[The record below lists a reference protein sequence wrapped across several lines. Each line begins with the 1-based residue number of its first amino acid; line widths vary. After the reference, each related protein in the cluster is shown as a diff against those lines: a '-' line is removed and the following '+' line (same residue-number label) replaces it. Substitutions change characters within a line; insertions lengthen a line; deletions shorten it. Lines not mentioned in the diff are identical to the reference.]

1 MSKIGQNNLQ
11 SNRVLNIR
19 KITDLVISWFLH
31 YTTDFD
37 FWFSLIL
44 VRDIFNFPKLVQ
56 GVP

>member
-1 MSKIGQNNLQ
+1 MSKIGQNNFQ
-11 SNRVLNIR
+11 NNRTWNIP

-31 YTTDFD
+31 CATHFNL
-37 FWFSLIL
+37 WLSLIL